1 MRFFCLLAYVCF
13 SFLMA
18 FSQKPVM
25 NERILIQHVRLI
37 DGTGSSAR
45 LGSLRIQGD
54 KIVAIGDLKPL
65 TGEKIIDGMGQVL
78 APGFIDSHSH
88 HLGDVLRHPEAISTA
103 SQGITSIVIGQD
115 GDSYSMQEIKEKL
128 QQTPV
133 AVNVASYTGHTT
145 LRLAA
150 MGEKNGLRAAQASEI
165 KQMELALSKEL
176 GQGSLGLS
184 TGLEYEHAFYSS
196 REEVLALAQ
205 VAAANKARYISHI
218 RSEDVTMAD
227 ALDEIIQ
234 IGKKTGMPVQISHLK
249 LGKKSDWGQA
259 KKILAQ
265 LEQARK
271 EGINI
276 TADVYPYTYW
286 HSTLRVLFPGRDYTN
301 LTSAEL
307 AVDQLFDPAESFLVH
322 FAPNSSYEGK
332 TILEIGRL
340 RQEKPAVTLMKLI
353 AIAEEYKLKN
363 PSVGSVEAIVGKSMT
378 EEDVRDF
385 ITWEHTNICS
395 DGNAGTHP
403 RGYGAFTRVL
413 GRYVNEQFPLEK
425 AIQHMTSMAAAHVG
439 IKDRGVL
446 RVGAYADLV
455 LLDPKSVLDHATI
468 QNPHA
473 LSTGITRVWVNGQE
487 VYHDLKSSAKR
498 PGKLLTRA
506 HE

>member
-1 MRFFCLLAYVCF
+1 
-13 SFLMA
+13 
-18 FSQKPVM
+18 
-25 NERILIQHVRLI
+25 
-37 DGTGSSAR
+37 
-45 LGSLRIQGD
+45 
-54 KIVAIGDLKPL
+54 
-65 TGEKIIDGMGQVL
+65 
-78 APGFIDSHSH
+78 
-88 HLGDVLRHPEAISTA
+88 
-103 SQGITSIVIGQD
+103 
-115 GDSYSMQEIKEKL
+115 MQEIKEKL

-150 MGEKNGLRAAQASEI
+150 MGEKNGLRAAQTSEI

-196 REEVLALAQ
+196 REEVIALAQ

-301 LTSAEL
+301 LASAEL
-307 AVDQLFDPAESFLVH
+307 ASSKSPAHAELAVKKKTATRNF
-322 FAPNSSYEGK
+322 NK
-332 TILEIGRL
+332 TI
-340 RQEKPAVTLMKLI
+340 KCFK
-353 AIAEEYKLKN
+353 
-363 PSVGSVEAIVGKSMT
+363 
-378 EEDVRDF
+378 
-385 ITWEHTNICS
+385 W
-395 DGNAGTHP
+395 
-403 RGYGAFTRVL
+403 
-413 GRYVNEQFPLEK
+413 
-425 AIQHMTSMAAAHVG
+425 
-439 IKDRGVL
+439 
-446 RVGAYADLV
+446 
-455 LLDPKSVLDHATI
+455 
-468 QNPHA
+468 A
-473 LSTGITRVWVNGQE
+473 LPQQL
-487 VYHDLKSSAKR
+487 H
-498 PGKLLTRA
+498 
-506 HE
+506 

>member
-1 MRFFCLLAYVCF
+1 
-13 SFLMA
+13 
-18 FSQKPVM
+18 
-25 NERILIQHVRLI
+25 
-37 DGTGSSAR
+37 
-45 LGSLRIQGD
+45 LRIQGD
-54 KIVAIGDLKPL
+54 KIVAIGELKPL

-88 HLGDVLRHPEAISTA
+88 HLGDVLRHPDAISTA

-322 FAPNSSYEGK
+322 FAPNPSYEGK

-353 AIAEEYKLKN
+353 AIAEEFKLKN
-363 PSVGSVEAIVGKSMT
+363 MG
-378 EEDVRDF
+378 
-385 ITWEHTNICS
+385 
-395 DGNAGTHP
+395 
-403 RGYGAFTRVL
+403 
-413 GRYVNEQFPLEK
+413 
-425 AIQHMTSMAAAHVG
+425 
-439 IKDRGVL
+439 
-446 RVGAYADLV
+446 
-455 LLDPKSVLDHATI
+455 
-468 QNPHA
+468 
-473 LSTGITRVWVNGQE
+473 
-487 VYHDLKSSAKR
+487 
-498 PGKLLTRA
+498 
-506 HE
+506 